1 MTLLLPLLAALAPH
15 PGPNAAPLPEP
26 SAVEQRAAED
36 DHRWEVHDMERP
48 WPERVEGARAVTTP
62 PPADAIVLM
71 GMPGA
76 ADSDRAPAQPKG
88 LGMWQHG
95 DGRAAEWQRL
105 DDGSFQV
112 KAGSGDI
119 QTRASFGDVQLHLEW
134 FCPESEAENEGQGR
148 GNSGLFLQSQYEIQ
162 VLESV
167 GSQTYADGMAASI
180 YGQRPPLVN
189 PGAGIGAWN
198 SYDVVYRAPRFDDEG
213 ALLKPA
219 TVTVL
224 HNGVLV
230 QDHVAFEGPTRHHAR
245 TQYEAHAPKLPL
257 RLQDH
262 GDPVRFRNM
271 WLREL

>member
-26 SAVEQRAAED
+26 RATQIAQD

-48 WPERVEGARAVTTP
+48 WPVRVEGARAVLTP
-62 PPADAIVLM
+62 APADAVVLL
-71 GMPGA
+71 GLPSEG
-76 ADSDRAPAQPKG
+76 APAPD
-88 LGMWQHG
+88 LAAWQHG
-95 DGRAAEWQRL
+95 DGRDAEWL
-105 DDGSFQV
+105 ALEDGSFQV
-112 KAGSGDI
+112 KPGSGDL

-134 FCPESEAENEGQGR
+134 FCPESEAENEGQAR
-148 GNSGLFLQSQYEIQ
+148 GNSGLFLQSMYEVQI
-162 VLESV
+162 LESV
-167 GSQTYADGMAASI
+167 GSRTYADGMAASI

-198 SYDVVYRAPRFDDEG
+198 SYDVVYRAPRFDEEG
-213 ALLKPA
+213 GLLAPA

-245 TQYEAHAPKLPL
+245 TQYEAHAAKLPL

-262 GDPVRFRNM
+262 GDPIRFRNM